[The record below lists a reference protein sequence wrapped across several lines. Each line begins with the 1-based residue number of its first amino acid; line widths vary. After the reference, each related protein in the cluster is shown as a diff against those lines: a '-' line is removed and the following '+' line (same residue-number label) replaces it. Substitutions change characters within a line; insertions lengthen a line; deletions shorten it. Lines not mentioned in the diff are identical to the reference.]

1 MWLGFIVV
9 VAVEQ
14 ASVAASIRPLVWEL
28 PYTAGAAVKE
38 KKKGGGGGGRKER
51 IKKDRKRKERKK
63 GKRERKGKTQSHLR
77 NIYLL
82 SY

>member
-38 KKKGGGGGGRKER
+38 KKKGGGGGGG
-51 IKKDRKRKERKK
+51 KKKKKRKKKKKKEKK
-63 GKRERKGKTQSHLR
+63 GKRKEKKKPNPIEETF
-77 NIYLL
+77 IY
-82 SY
+82 